1 MTLELELDNQ
11 TIVLKKIVVP
21 AKVCDIKDQTTLL
34 RLIRKELAFNPT
46 EGYVQ
51 ATSAGLNFLNSN
63 SEELIKKLRT
73 FRNCGLEGHIEQPSI
88 WEHKVSHGGKGEPYE
103 YLTFNSI
110 PSEYTKILAECR
122 SAGFGKECSQPDGF
136 TYKVISGGL
145 MRRLIKKE

>member
-21 AKVCDIKDQTTLL
+21 AKVCDIKDQATLL

-46 EGYVQ
+46 EGYAQ
-51 ATSAGLNFLNSN
+51 ATPAGLNFLNAGKT
-63 SEELIKKLRT
+63 ETL
-73 FRNCGLEGHIEQPSI
+73 

>member
-21 AKVCDIKDQTTLL
+21 AKVCDIKDQATLL

-46 EGYVQ
+46 EDYVQ
-51 ATSAGLNFLNSN
+51 ATSAGLNFLNAGKT
-63 SEELIKKLRT
+63 ETL
-73 FRNCGLEGHIEQPSI
+73 

-122 SAGFGKECSQPDGF
+122 TAGFGKEVPQSDGF

-145 MRRLIKKE
+145 MRRPTKKET

>member
-21 AKVCDIKDQTTLL
+21 AKVCDIKDQATLL

-46 EGYVQ
+46 EDYVQ
-51 ATSAGLNFLNSN
+51 ATSAGLNFLNAGKT
-63 SEELIKKLRT
+63 ETL
-73 FRNCGLEGHIEQPSI
+73 

-122 SAGFGKECSQPDGF
+122 TAGFGKECSQPDGF

>member
-21 AKVCDIKDQTTLL
+21 IKICDIKDQATLL
-34 RLIRKELAFNPT
+34 RLIRKELAFNPS

-51 ATSAGLNFLNSN
+51 ATSTGLNFLNSN
-63 SEELIKKLRT
+63 RKTETL
-73 FRNCGLEGHIEQPSI
+73 

-110 PSEYTKILAECR
+110 PSEYTKILAECQ
-122 SAGFGKECSQPDGF
+122 SAGFGKEVPQPDGF

-145 MRRLIKKE
+145 MRRLIKKV